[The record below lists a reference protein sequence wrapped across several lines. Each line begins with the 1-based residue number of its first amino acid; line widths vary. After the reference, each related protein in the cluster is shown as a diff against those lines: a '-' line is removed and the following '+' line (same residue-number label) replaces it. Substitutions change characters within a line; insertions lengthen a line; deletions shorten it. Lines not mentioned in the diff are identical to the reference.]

1 MPGLR
6 LCLSPLLLG
15 VVAGCS
21 SYSSTSPSNQNAPP
35 PMPNAASDIGIV
47 LGAQTKTTTA
57 FSPNPKSISLG
68 GAASVTIRWINE
80 DITGSDYQTGTAT
93 AHQIMSDNSAF
104 ATSPVLGGNGTYSIT
119 LSAPGTY
126 TYHCAIHP
134 NMVGEI
140 DVTP

>member
-1 MPGLR
+1 MRALR
-6 LCLSPLLLG
+6 LFLSPLLLG

-35 PMPNAASDIGIV
+35 PTPNPSSDIGIV
-47 LGAQTKTTTA
+47 LGASTKTTTA
-57 FSPNPKSISLG
+57 FSPNPKSIALG
-68 GAASVTIRWINE
+68 GAANVTIRWINE
-80 DITGSDYQTGTAT
+80 DITGNDYQTGTAT

-104 ATSPVLGGNGTYSIT
+104 ATSRVLGGNATYSIT
-119 LSAPGTY
+119 LSAAGTY

>member
-1 MPGLR
+1 MRALR
-6 LCLSPLLLG
+6 LLLPPLLLG
-15 VVAGCS
+15 IVAGCS
-21 SYSSTSPSNQNAPP
+21 NSSTSPSNQNAPP
-35 PMPNAASDIGIV
+35 PTPNPSSDIGVV
-47 LGAQTKTTTA
+47 LGASTKTTTA
-57 FSPNPKSISLG
+57 FSPNPKTVSLG

-104 ATSPVLGGNGTYSIT
+104 ATSPVLGGNGTYPIT
-119 LSAPGTY
+119 LSAAGTY
-126 TYHCAIHP
+126 TYHCPIHP

>member
-1 MPGLR
+1 MRALR
-6 LCLSPLLLG
+6 LLLPSFLLG
-15 VVAGCS
+15 VLAGCS
-21 SYSSTSPSNQNAPP
+21 SGSTSPSNQNAPP
-35 PMPNAASDIGIV
+35 PTPNPSSDIGIV
-47 LGAQTKTTTA
+47 LGASTKTTTA
-57 FSPNPKSISLG
+57 FSPNPKSIALG

-93 AHQIMSDNSAF
+93 AHQIMSDNGAF
-104 ATSPVLGGNGTYSIT
+104 ATSPLLGGNGTYSIS

>member
-1 MPGLR
+1 MRALR
-6 LCLSPLLLG
+6 SFLSPLLLG
-15 VVAGCS
+15 IVAGCS
-21 SYSSTSPSNQNAPP
+21 SSSTSPSNQNAPP
-35 PMPNAASDIGIV
+35 PTPNPSSDIGIV
-47 LGAQTKTTTA
+47 LGASTKTTTA
-57 FSPNPKSISLG
+57 FSPNPKSIALG

-80 DITGSDYQTGTAT
+80 DITGSDYKTGAAT

-104 ATSPVLGGNGTYSIT
+104 ATSPVLGGNSTYSIT
-119 LSAPGTY
+119 LSGAGTY